1 MEDIVKM
8 LIKESKPKMFRG
20 KPTNRRMFNFGKEY
34 YDKNIPS
41 KEEIPNEVKQYFNI
55 PNYYDNCF
63 INVYKNDDL
72 IGLHKDKIGNMN
84 VNKKIISVSIGIN
97 KDGLIINDENIK
109 LGWMEINKKK
119 IDIYNKKK
127 IELSYEDPHR
137 AKTKLKDNILYRLN
151 FTFRVSINYKED
163 EKKIL
168 KVGDSFEC
176 FEEGDIDYESPLM
189 EKKSDKIKK
198 WKIIKRTNKF
208 VVIEVNIIEIEKN
221 NKTYNK
227 THRQKIRIDK
237 KGNEFI
243 KDEWGGW
250 YW

>member
-1 MEDIVKM
+1 MQKQNKFKMEDIVKM

-63 INVYKNDDL
+63 INVYKNNDL
-72 IGLHKDKIGNMN
+72 IGLHKDKTGNMN
-84 VNKKIISVSIGIN
+84 VNEKIISVSIGIN

-151 FTFRVSINYKED
+151 FTFRVSINYKEESESEESED
-163 EKKIL
+163 ESENKKMIFIGWRPQTNIYECKGCDMICEECENL
-168 KVGDSFEC
+168 RLYMDKNRKV
-176 FEEGDIDYESPLM
+176 INPY
-189 EKKSDKIKK
+189 
-198 WKIIKRTNKF
+198 
-208 VVIEVNIIEIEKN
+208 
-221 NKTYNK
+221 
-227 THRQKIRIDK
+227 
-237 KGNEFI
+237 GNV
-243 KDEWGGW
+243 W
-250 YW
+250 